1 MLVGSEQLR
10 YTFPVLIVV
19 LVLGA
24 LLAVMLSSKDG
35 GAFDLTLAELLED
48 SDEFMGREV
57 RVNGRIVKNSFRE
70 RKTADGAIDIEFG
83 IGNTDGQ
90 KVTVRYHQI
99 LPDAFEEG
107 REVIV
112 AGKLIDDHTIEC
124 TRLTVKCPSKYKD
137 EKMTDA
143 RRWDEYKNT
152 FQEGSR
158 LPVVKPPVESGG
170 SY

>member
-1 MLVGSEQLR
+1 MK

-19 LVLGA
+19 LVLGG

-35 GAFDLTLAELLED
+35 GAFDLTLGELLED
-48 SDEFMGREV
+48 PSDFVGREV
-57 RVNGRIVKNSFRE
+57 RVNGRIVKKSFRE
-70 RKTADGAIDIEFG
+70 RKTADGSIDIEFA
-83 IGNTDGQ
+83 IGNSEGQ

-112 AGKLIDDHTIEC
+112 AGKLIDGHTIEC

-143 RRWDEYKNT
+143 RKWDEYKTT
-152 FQEGSR
+152 FQEGTR
-158 LPVVKPPVESGG
+158 LPLDKPPVESGG
-170 SY
+170 SN